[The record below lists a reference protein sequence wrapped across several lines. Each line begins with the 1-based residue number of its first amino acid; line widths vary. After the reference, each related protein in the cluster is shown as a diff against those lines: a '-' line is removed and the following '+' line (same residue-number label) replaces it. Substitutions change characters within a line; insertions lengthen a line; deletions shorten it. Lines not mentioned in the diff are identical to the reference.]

1 MEKIKV
7 FEAFFQIEV
16 ARYSVKSITKVNS
29 RSVQSKSTPSL
40 SVDEKKRP
48 AFPGRLSL
56 CLSETSRVNDNRPKL
71 ASTSATVGAQ
81 YQLISTSDFHRC

>member
-16 ARYSVKSITKVNS
+16 ARYNVKSIKKVNS
-29 RSVQSKSTPSL
+29 RSAQSKSTPSL

-56 CLSETSRVNDNRPKL
+56 CFREKSGINNDGREL
-71 ASTSATVGAQ
+71 ASTS
-81 YQLISTSDFHRC
+81 STIGSE

>member
-16 ARYSVKSITKVNS
+16 ARCNVKSITKVNS
-29 RSVQSKSTPSL
+29 RSVQGKSTPSL

-48 AFPGRLSL
+48 AFTGRLSL
-56 CLSETSRVNDNRPKL
+56 CFREKSGINNDGREL
-71 ASTSATVGAQ
+71 ACTGSTIGTHN
-81 YQLISTSDFHRC
+81 QLV